1 MGGND
6 SFRHALTTRLDLIRP
21 SLQDIHRYL
30 TAHPPRLTDGIE
42 QLVSILH
49 RRGTTVYLVGNLEDF
64 LKAKY
69 PVTSSN
75 TPGAFEGPSGFWQNV

>member
-21 SLQDIHRYL
+21 SLQDIQRYL

-49 RRGTTVYLVGNLEDF
+49 RRGTSVYLVGNLEDF

-75 TPGAFEGPSGFWQNV
+75 TLGHLEARQDFGKNV